1 MLSCCLHLLGWC
13 FRMLSNYLCGRCYF
27 FDLVELDIDLFFF
40 LLRLLQEFA
49 MSLRNRVS
57 SISEMPKIRT
67 LTFVLDACK
76 VLEQARKVRL
86 DNRLAE
92 V

>member
-1 MLSCCLHLLGWC
+1 
-13 FRMLSNYLCGRCYF
+13 
-27 FDLVELDIDLFFF
+27 
-40 LLRLLQEFA
+40 

-67 LTFVLDACK
+67 LTFVLEACK

-92 V
+92 I

>member
-1 MLSCCLHLLGWC
+1 MLSD
-13 FRMLSNYLCGRCYF
+13 YLCGRCYF
-27 FDLVELDIDLFFF
+27 FNLVELDIDCFF
-40 LLRLLQEFA
+40 LLWLLQEFA
-49 MSLRNRVS
+49 TSLRNRVS

-86 DNRLAE
+86 GKRLAE

>member
-1 MLSCCLHLLGWC
+1 
-13 FRMLSNYLCGRCYF
+13 
-27 FDLVELDIDLFFF
+27 V
-40 LLRLLQEFA
+40 
-49 MSLRNRVS
+49 SLRNRVS
-57 SISEMPKIRT
+57 SIREMPKIRT

>member
-1 MLSCCLHLLGWC
+1 
-13 FRMLSNYLCGRCYF
+13 
-27 FDLVELDIDLFFF
+27 
-40 LLRLLQEFA
+40 

-57 SISEMPKIRT
+57 SISEKPKIRT